1 MSVHTSNSAQ
11 ALKISLLEEQVAN
24 AQSMASDAARIKHAQ
39 RKHSDHIAK
48 EWITAKLEKEI
59 NRLEDETDIIE
70 IDFKRLNVEVTEE
83 FGSQD
88 SNIAPKVCAPG
99 EVVPDFV
106 NLLFNCERERD
117 EGGDNEE
124 FFFETGSGCQTEMWF
139 VADVCLTGKGH
150 RHHCDFASDK
160 SRSVLKWM
168 YLSVKFEKIEQQ
180 ECCVSGDTYP
190 VSQMVTNGDDWMSKD
205 VWNGFE

>member
-24 AQSMASDAARIKHAQ
+24 AQTLLQQQDGIKRAQ

-48 EWITAKLEKEI
+48 EWITTKLEKEI
-59 NRLEDETDIIE
+59 NRLEDEKDIIE

-83 FGSQD
+83 FGPQD
-88 SNIAPKVCAPG
+88 SGALRHCSPG

-124 FFFETGSGCQTEMWF
+124 FFFHTDGEMWF

-150 RHHCDFASDK
+150 KFSAAYASDK
-160 SRSVLKWM
+160 SRSQLKWM
-168 YLSVKFEKIEQQ
+168 YLSVKFEKIEHQ
-180 ECCVSGDTYP
+180 ECCISGDSYP
-190 VSQMVTNGDDWMSKD
+190 VSQMVTNGDDWMYKG
-205 VWNGFE
+205 VWEAFE